1 MFKAAQESMESG
13 GQQVFLY
20 KDALCVQYPLTS
32 FGLEA
37 GGSCEALRRLLSQAI
52 WTGQQVLLYKD
63 ALCVQ
68 YPLTSF
74 GLEAGGFL

>member
-37 GGSCEALRRLLSQAI
+37 GG
-52 WTGQQVLLYKD
+52 
-63 ALCVQ
+63 
-68 YPLTSF
+68 
-74 GLEAGGFL
+74 FL